1 MQKLTTTQQ
10 LQNAITNNL
19 LIITKAEC
27 HYKSS
32 SRIDEISSDTFL
44 ENLQFLCEAGV
55 FADAIGWHYEINH
68 KINDY
73 ILETG
78 RYNPHSEIIITVY
91 MKACENASDADI
103 DKALLFRED

>member
-1 MQKLTTTQQ
+1 MQRRTTTQQ

-55 FADAIGWHYEINH
+55 FADTIGWHFEKDYRSGT
-68 KINDY
+68 Y

-78 RYNPHSEIIITVY
+78 RLNPHSEIIIAVY
-91 MKACENASDADI
+91 LDVCNGISDSEI
-103 DKALLFRED
+103 SEALLFQED